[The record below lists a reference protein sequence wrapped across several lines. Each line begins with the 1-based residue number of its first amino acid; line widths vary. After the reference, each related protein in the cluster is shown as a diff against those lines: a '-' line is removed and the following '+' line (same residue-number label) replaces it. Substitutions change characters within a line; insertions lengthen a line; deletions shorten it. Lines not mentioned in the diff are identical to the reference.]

1 MSMGKD
7 HQAPPPSPRDLPRAT
22 GEAPAPA
29 RPTSERAPSGTE
41 GVFDT
46 RALTDLDRL
55 AGGSPDQVS
64 GELGEA
70 LSPGARV
77 GEHVIQALLARG
89 GFGAVYRAE
98 HRLLGRQ
105 VAIKVLHAD
114 LARLAEPVERFVR
127 EARAVSSL
135 AHPHVVAIHDF
146 GALDDGRPY
155 QIMELVPGCDL
166 GRLLARQ
173 GRLPPARALGVLEPV
188 CRALHAAHERG
199 IVHRDVKASNV
210 MVDASTEPWTVK
222 LLDFGIAKLLAPGA
236 DGWVTSRGRILGTP
250 HAMAPEQIRGEP
262 VDHRADIYA
271 LGVLLFQAL
280 TGRLPF
286 PQTETGLVYQLHLSA
301 SPPPPSQLAP
311 VDAALDALV
320 LGAMA
325 KRPDMRPASAAQF
338 CLALQ
343 AAVHPP
349 ASPQPVVPG
358 AGQRH
363 GVRHEPAV
371 AIYVKA
377 ELASEA
383 LAGPLLDQPSAP
395 PRPGD
400 ASLLDRL
407 GALLDL
413 VEDRLREAGFLPG
426 LDTRNS
432 VLAVLPY
439 RAGEPAG
446 AAGACRRALEVAS
459 SLAAAL
465 REHPAG
471 HPAIRFALCVDAG
484 AVAMHTEGGGH
495 GIGGPLLDLRGWPQP
510 AYEGQVQTSSAVDR
524 VLSGRS
530 IEETPSPQLA
540 CAIFPGLRRT
550 EPSGR

>member
-7 HQAPPPSPRDLPRAT
+7 HQAPPRELLRAT
-22 GEAPAPA
+22 EEAPAPA
-29 RPTSERAPSGTE
+29 SASSERVPHGTE
-41 GVFDT
+41 GVMDT
-46 RALTDLDRL
+46 RALTDLDRP
-55 AGGSPDQVS
+55 ASGKPDQMS

-114 LARLAEPVERFVR
+114 LARMAEPVERFVR

-146 GALDDGRPY
+146 GTLDDGRPY
-155 QIMELVPGCDL
+155 QIMELLPGCDL

-173 GRLPPARALGVLEPV
+173 GRLSPARALAVLEPV
-188 CRALHAAHERG
+188 CRALQAAHERG

-210 MVDASTEPWTVK
+210 MVDASIEPWTVK

-250 HAMAPEQIRGEP
+250 QTMAPEQIRGEP
-262 VDHRADIYA
+262 VDHRADVYA
-271 LGVLLFQAL
+271 LGVLLFQVL

-286 PQTETGLVYQLHLSA
+286 PQAETGLVYQLHLSA

-325 KRPDMRPASAAQF
+325 KRPELRPASVAQF

-349 ASPQPVVPG
+349 ASLAPTPG
-358 AGQRH
+358 GQRH
-363 GVRHEPAV
+363 GARQEPAV

-383 LAGPLLDQPSAP
+383 LAQPLLDQPSAP
-395 PRPGD
+395 PRPAD

-407 GALLDL
+407 GTLLDL
-413 VEDRLREAGFLPG
+413 VEDRLLEAGFLPG

-432 VLAVLPY
+432 LLAVLPY
-439 RAGEPAG
+439 RSGEPAG
-446 AAGACRRALEVAS
+446 AGAEVACRRALEVAGE
-459 SLAAAL
+459 LATAL
-465 REHPAG
+465 REHPAR
-471 HPAIRFALCVDAG
+471 HPAIRFALCVHAG
-484 AVAMHTEGGGH
+484 AVALDTEGGGR
-495 GIGGPLLDLRGWPQP
+495 GIGGPLLDLHDWPRP
-510 AYEGQVQTSSAVDR
+510 AYEGQIQTSSAVDR
-524 VLSGRS
+524 VLSES
-530 IEETPSPQLA
+530 SS
-540 CAIFPGLRRT
+540 GLVR
-550 EPSGR
+550 